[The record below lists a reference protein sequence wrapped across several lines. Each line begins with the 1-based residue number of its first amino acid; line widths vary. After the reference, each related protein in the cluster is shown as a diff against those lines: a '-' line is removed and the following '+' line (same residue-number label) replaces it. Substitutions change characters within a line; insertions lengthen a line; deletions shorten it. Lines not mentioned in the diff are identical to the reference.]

1 MIPVVVTENLILRG
15 PEARDFDGYAAFWAC
30 PSAKPF
36 VGPFSHRD
44 VWAREGGPVHVYRHQ
59 GRPS

>member
-1 MIPVVVTENLILRG
+1 MIPMVVIENLILRG
-15 PEARDFDGYAAFWAC
+15 PEARGFEGYAALWAC

-36 VGPFSHRD
+36 VGRFSHRD
-44 VWAREGGPVHVYRHQ
+44 VWAQESGPVHVSRYQ

>member
-15 PEARDFDGYAAFWAC
+15 PDARDFDGYAAFWAG
-30 PSAKPF
+30 PSAKPI
-36 VGPFSHRD
+36 VGRFSHRD
-44 VWAREGGPVHVYRHQ
+44 VSAKESGPVHVYRHQ